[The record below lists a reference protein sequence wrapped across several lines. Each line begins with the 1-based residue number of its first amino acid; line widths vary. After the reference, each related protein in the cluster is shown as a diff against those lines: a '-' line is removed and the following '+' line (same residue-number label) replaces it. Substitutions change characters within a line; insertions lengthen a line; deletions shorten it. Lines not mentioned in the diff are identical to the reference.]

1 MKSSND
7 AFNLLADRL
16 SDFRGVE
23 FLDDLQLSDGL
34 VSGSIAGAAVIA
46 CSDMGWLL
54 RYVCSDDSVN
64 LHLFQNF
71 GHRFD
76 TGGFFE
82 TIIDSKVEQVV
93 VYGHSPCDYSRFRAR
108 ALVEQPSS
116 NFFDDDKS
124 GEMLEVYSLAVDSD
138 DESIWQKVGRYNVL
152 FELLKMAEH
161 PAIEAACSKG
171 MLKLHGWF
179 FNAESAQL
187 EVFDPSKAKFVEQ
200 RFKLDQSAVVRF
212 LPGEGLVGER

>member
-1 MKSSND
+1 MRNLVD
-7 AFNLLADRL
+7 AFDDIAFRL
-16 SDFRGVE
+16 SNFGGGE

-34 VSGSIAGAAVIA
+34 VSGSIASAAVIA

-54 RYVCSDDSVN
+54 RYVCSDESVN

-76 TGGFFE
+76 TGGFLE
-82 TIIDSKVEQVV
+82 TMVDSKVERVV
-93 VYGHSPCDYSRFRAR
+93 IYGHSPCEYARFRAR
-108 ALVEQPSS
+108 AMVEHRSS
-116 NFFDDDKS
+116 DFSNDEKS
-124 GEMLEVYSLAVDSD
+124 GDLLEVYSLALESD
-138 DESIWQKVGRYNVL
+138 DQSIWQNVGRYNVL
-152 FELLKMAEH
+152 FELMKMAEH

-187 EVFDPSKAKFVEQ
+187 EVFDSSKAKFVEQ
-200 RFKLDQSAVVRF
+200 KFKLDESAIVRF